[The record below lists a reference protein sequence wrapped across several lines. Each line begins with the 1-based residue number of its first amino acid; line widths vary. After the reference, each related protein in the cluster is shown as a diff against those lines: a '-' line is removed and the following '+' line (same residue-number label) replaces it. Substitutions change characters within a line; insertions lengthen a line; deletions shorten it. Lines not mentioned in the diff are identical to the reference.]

1 MKFRCYDCNKEW
13 VIPKEKLVYI
23 SDWPDT
29 CPDCGSKDVDHEI
42 VEKAISSSGVLENV
56 NDREFEEI
64 RRKKLEKMLQGVKKE
79 GGDKMTARIVVPV
92 LDESGL
98 NARLSEHFGRA
109 PYFAVID
116 LDENGRISSQ
126 RTVPNESEHFGGT
139 GRPPDRILQLRP
151 NALITYGMGPRA
163 LGIFQ
168 NTRVA
173 VLRANANTVKE
184 VVAAYNKDEL
194 EELTEG
200 CHQARHR

>member
-1 MKFRCYDCNKEW
+1 MKFRCYDCSKEW

-23 SDWPDT
+23 GDWPDT
-29 CPDCGSKDVDHEI
+29 CPNCGSADIGHET

-56 NDREFEEI
+56 NDKELEEI
-64 RRKKLEKMLQGVKKE
+64 KRKKLEKMLQGVKK
-79 GGDKMTARIVVPV
+79 GGGEKMTARIVVPV

-126 RTVPNESEHFGGT
+126 RTVPNISEHFGGT

-151 NALITYGMGPRA
+151 NVLITYGMGPRA

-168 NTRVA
+168 NARVA
-173 VLRANANTVKE
+173 VLRANANTVKDII
-184 VVAAYNKDEL
+184 AAYNNDEL

-200 CHQARHR
+200 CHHARHR

>member
-1 MKFRCYDCNKEW
+1 MKFRCYNCSKEW

-29 CPDCGSKDVDHEI
+29 CPNCRSADIGHET
-42 VEKAISSSGVLENV
+42 VEKAMASFVVVLENV
-56 NDREFEEI
+56 NDKELEEI
-64 RRKKLEKMLQGVKKE
+64 KRKKLEKMLQGVKK
-79 GGDKMTARIVVPV
+79 GGEKITARIVVPV

-116 LDENGRISSQ
+116 LDENGSISSQ
-126 RTVPNESEHFGGT
+126 KTVSNISEHFGGT
-139 GRPPDRILQLRP
+139 GLPPDRILQLRP

-163 LGIFQ
+163 LAIFQ
-168 NTRVA
+168 NARVA
-173 VLRANANTVKE
+173 VLRANANTVKD
-184 VVAAYNKDEL
+184 VILAYNNDEL

-200 CHQARHR
+200 CHHARHR